1 MSEPRIKLA
10 GDAAWF
16 IELDERIDAATSEQA
31 IAIAHAVRAAAL
43 PGLRD
48 VVTGYRG
55 VAVYLDPLQTDGSDV
70 EERLVEIARGAS
82 PGTDEPRPV
91 VRVPVCYGGEF
102 GPDLREVA
110 VFAGCS
116 EQEVVAR
123 HTAVVYRVYMIGFV
137 PGFPYMGTVDAR
149 IAMPRRETPRVR
161 VPPGS
166 VGIAGAQTGIYP
178 TETPGGWRLIGR
190 TPIRPFVIDREPPCL
205 FVPGSR
211 VAFVPISRD
220 EFERWQD

>member
-1 MSEPRIKLA
+1 VSDPRIKPA

-16 IELDERIDAATSEQA
+16 IELDERIDAATNEQA
-31 IAIAHAVRAAAL
+31 IGIAHAVRASAL

-55 VAVYLDPLQTDGSDV
+55 VAVYLDPLQTDAAGV
-70 EERLVEIARGAS
+70 EERLVEIARGARAGAEEA
-82 PGTDEPRPV
+82 PPV
-91 VRVPVCYGGEF
+91 VRVPVCYGGEL
-102 GPDLREVA
+102 GPDLPEVA
-110 VFAGCS
+110 AFAGCS
-116 EQEVVAR
+116 EQEVVDR
-123 HTAVVYRVYMIGFV
+123 HTAVQYRVYMIGFV

-149 IAMPRRETPRVR
+149 IAMPRRESPRVR
-161 VPPGS
+161 VPAGS

-190 TPIRPFVIDREPPCL
+190 TPIRPFVADRQPPCL
-205 FVPGSR
+205 FAPGSR
-211 VAFVPISRD
+211 VAFEAISRD